1 MSFVKVVLG
10 RVARLTRAA
19 GLARP
24 LAAARDAIDAGLL
37 RLRMPVLSAPAAGR
51 RLRGFLRHR
60 SFLAEI
66 ARGDYEPTL
75 RQFILESVVPGA
87 VFVDVGAHIG
97 YYSVLAAAAG
107 GHVIAVEPDP
117 YNRAALAANVR
128 GLPVDVVAAAV
139 ADTVGQ
145 ATFHPSASTT
155 GSSLLPRTDIE
166 LRRAVTVETTTVDAL
181 VAGRF
186 ERPLVVKLDVEGAE
200 PLALAGAAET
210 MRRATRLVVIAEVNP
225 SALAARS
232 FSLEDIVRPLADAG
246 CNLEF
251 IDRSGSLGPVPDMAT
266 KGNLVARKG

>member
-1 MSFVKVVLG
+1 VSFVKVVLG
-10 RVARLTRAA
+10 RVARLARAT

-24 LAAARDAIDAGLL
+24 LGAARDAIDAGLL
-37 RLRMPVLSAPAAGR
+37 RLRLPVLSAPVAGR

-66 ARGDYEPTL
+66 GRGEYEPTL
-75 RQFILESVVPGA
+75 RQLILESVVPGA
-87 VFVDVGAHIG
+87 LFVDVGAHVG

-107 GHVIAVEPDP
+107 ADVIAVEPDP

-128 GLPVDVVAAAV
+128 GLPVEVVAAAV

-155 GSSLLPRTDIE
+155 GSSLLARTDIE
-166 LRRAVTVETTTVDAL
+166 LRRAVTVETTTVDTL

-186 ERPLVVKLDVEGAE
+186 DRPLVVKLDVEGAE
-200 PLALAGAAET
+200 PLALAGAAKT
-210 MRRATRLVVIAEVNP
+210 LRATRLVVIAEVHP
-225 SALAARS
+225 AALAARS
-232 FSLEDIVRPLADAG
+232 FSPEDVVRLLTDAG
-246 CNLEF
+246 CNVEF
-251 IDRSGSLGPVPDMAT
+251 IDLSGSIRPVPTTAT